1 MTCMK
6 GEGILIVAENKKARF
21 KYHIIEKFEA
31 GIVLKGSEVKSLRD
45 RKVSITES
53 YARVY
58 DGEIFLIGMNISP
71 YQHAGVLNHDPTR
84 RRKLL
89 MHKREIQRIAA
100 KVREKG
106 FTIVPLMVY
115 FKRGIAKV
123 QLALVKGKAEYD
135 KREAIKKREAEREM
149 RRRMRFK

>member
-53 YARVY
+53 YARIY